1 MYTIRHAAALAGVSV
16 ELLRAWERRYG
27 VVAPVRTAAGYR
39 LYDDEAID
47 RLRSMR
53 KLVDSGWSA
62 RTAAEAIVAGEAAPV
77 HSENGGTGGAGP
89 AGQTD
94 AKGQLIDRFVSAA
107 QRLDGSAVS
116 SALDEMVASGSYERT
131 LRELILPAM
140 HRAGDEWAAGR
151 LTVAAE
157 HAASNAVLRRLG
169 AAFEAA
175 GTEPSID
182 RAVVFALPPGCQHE
196 LGLLAFAVSC
206 RRARLPAV
214 YVGADLP
221 REDWLTVAA
230 SARAVVIGV
239 PTRGDRNAAAKLA
252 RELAQVRPGGVI
264 ALGGPA
270 APTVDDC
277 LTLSTAMKE
286 AVAQLQFALR

>member
-1 MYTIRHAAALAGVSV
+1 MYTIRHAAARAGVSV

-62 RTAAEAIVAGEAAPV
+62 RTAAEAVVAGETAPV
-77 HSENGGTGGAGP
+77 DSENGAGGEGL
-89 AGQTD
+89 AGQKD
-94 AKGQLIDRFVSAA
+94 AKGLLIDSFVGAA

-116 SALDEMVASGSYERT
+116 SALDQMVASGSYERT
-131 LRELILPAM
+131 LSELILPAM
-140 HRAGDEWAAGR
+140 HKVGDEWAAGR

-175 GTEPSID
+175 GTEPSLD

-196 LGLLAFAVSC
+196 LGLLAFAISC
-206 RRARLPAV
+206 RRAGLPAV
-214 YVGADLP
+214 YVGANLP
-221 REDWLTVAA
+221 REDWLEVAA

-252 RELAQVRPGGVI
+252 RELAQVRPRGVI

-270 APTVDDC
+270 APPV
-277 LTLSTAMKE
+277 
-286 AVAQLQFALR
+286 

>member
-27 VVAPVRTAAGYR
+27 VVAPLRTAAGYR

-47 RLRSMR
+47 RLRAMR
-53 KLVDSGWSA
+53 RLVDSGWSA
-62 RTAAEAIVAGEAAPV
+62 RTAAEAIVSGEAAPL
-77 HSENGGTGGAGP
+77 ERANDADGAGL
-89 AGQTD
+89 AGYTD
-94 AKGQLIDRFVSAA
+94 TKAQLIERFVTAA
-107 QRLDGSAVS
+107 QGLDGSAVS

-131 LRELILPAM
+131 LSELILPAM
-140 HRAGDEWAAGR
+140 HKVGDEWAAGR

-175 GTEPSID
+175 GTEPSIE

-206 RRARLPAV
+206 RRAGIPAV
-214 YVGADLP
+214 YVGANLP
-221 REDWLTVAA
+221 REDWLNAAA

-239 PTRGDRNAAAKLA
+239 ASRSDRNAAAKLG
-252 RELAQVRPGGVI
+252 RELAQVRPGAVI

-270 APTVDDC
+270 APTVDGC
-277 LTLSTAMKE
+277 LTLSTDMKE
-286 AVAQLQFALR
+286 AVVQLQAALR

>member
-16 ELLRAWERRYG
+16 DLLRAWERRYG
-27 VVAPVRTAAGYR
+27 VVTPVRTAAGYR
-39 LYDDEAID
+39 LYDDDAID

-53 KLVDSGWSA
+53 RLVDSGWSA
-62 RTAAEAIVAGEAAPV
+62 RTAAEAIVSGEAAPV
-77 HSENGGTGGAGP
+77 DSESAAGGAGL
-89 AGQTD
+89 AGPTD
-94 AKGQLIDRFVSAA
+94 TKAQLIDSFVTAA

-116 SALDEMVASGSYERT
+116 SALDEMIASGSYERT
-131 LRELILPAM
+131 LSELILPAM
-140 HRAGDEWAAGR
+140 HKVGDEWAAGR

-175 GTEPSID
+175 GPEPSVD

-206 RRARLPAV
+206 RRAGVPAV
-214 YVGADLP
+214 YVGANLP
-221 REDWLTVAA
+221 REDWLNAAA

-239 PTRGDRNAAAKLA
+239 PSRGDRKSCRKA
-252 RELAQVRPGGVI
+252 RTGACEGTTGRRHC
-264 ALGGPA
+264 LGRAGR
-270 APTVDDC
+270 THG
-277 LTLSTAMKE
+277 
-286 AVAQLQFALR
+286 